1 MFVAQRGLY
10 GIVMRVLKLL
20 SGTYMRFLRLEV
32 GVGAVIGWLKGHLE
46 PASPESAVVAANV
59 LSGGWAWGK

>member
-1 MFVAQRGLY
+1 
-10 GIVMRVLKLL
+10 MRTLKHL